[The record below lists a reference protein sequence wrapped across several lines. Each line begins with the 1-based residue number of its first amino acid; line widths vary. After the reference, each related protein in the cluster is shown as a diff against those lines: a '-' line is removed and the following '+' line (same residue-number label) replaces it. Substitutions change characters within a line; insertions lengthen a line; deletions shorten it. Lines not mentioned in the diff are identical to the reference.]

1 MASRYL
7 WLLDNGH
14 GGVIDGLYQ
23 TEGKR
28 SPKWNDGSIL
38 YEGEFNRAIVNRLV
52 EMLTFERINYVN
64 IAPELEDVSLNE
76 RVKRANSYFYQ
87 SKCIYVSIHSNAGG
101 GKGYEVYTSPGSSN
115 SDTVATVFFNEFKK
129 EFPDIKMRSDMLDG
143 DVDKEA
149 NFYVLKHTKMP
160 AILTE
165 NFFMDNE
172 KECKDCLMTPQGRD
186 RIALAHYAAIKKI
199 EKKGLKKASVI

>member
-1 MASRYL
+1 MTSKFL

-28 SPKWNDGSIL
+28 SPKWDDGSIL
-38 YEGEFNRAIVNRLV
+38 YEGEFNRSIVNRLI
-52 EMLTFERINYVN
+52 ELMTADRINYVN

-76 RVKRANSYFYQ
+76 RVRRANNYHNQ
-87 SKCIYVSIHSNAGG
+87 SKCVYVSIHANAGG
-101 GKGYEVYTSPGSSN
+101 GKGFEVYTSPGDTK
-115 SDTVATVFFNEFKK
+115 SDKVATVFFNEFKQ
-129 EFPDIKMRSDMLDG
+129 EFPEAKMRSDESDG

-149 NFYVLKHTKMP
+149 NFYVLKNTYMP

-172 KECKDCLMTPQGRD
+172 QECKQYLMTREGRD
-186 RIALAHYAAIKKI
+186 RIALAHYAAIKSI
-199 EKKGLKKASVI
+199 ETNGIK

>member
-1 MASRYL
+1 MASKYL

-28 SPKWNDGSIL
+28 SPKWDDGSIL
-38 YEGEFNRAIVNRLV
+38 YEGEFNRSIVNRLI
-52 EMLTFERINYVN
+52 EMMTADRINYVN
-64 IAPELEDVSLNE
+64 IAPELEDISLNE
-76 RVKRANSYFYQ
+76 RVRRANNYHSQ
-87 SKCIYVSIHSNAGG
+87 NSCIYVSIHANAGG
-101 GKGYEVYTSPGSSN
+101 GKGYEVYTSPGSTN
-115 SDTVATVFFNEFKK
+115 SDKVATVFFDEFKN

-149 NFYVLKHTKMP
+149 NFYVLKNTKMP

-165 NFFMDNE
+165 NFFMDTE
-172 KECKDCLMTPQGRD
+172 KECREYLMSREGRD
-186 RIALAHYAAIKKI
+186 RIAKAHYTAIINI
-199 EKKGLKKASVI
+199 EENGLK

>member
-1 MASRYL
+1 MAGNYL

-28 SPKWNDGSIL
+28 SPTWSDGSIL
-38 YEGEFNRAIVNRLV
+38 YEGEFNRAIVNRLI
-52 EMLTFERINYVN
+52 ERLTAERINYVN
-64 IAPELEDVSLNE
+64 IAPELEDISLNE
-76 RVKRANSYFYQ
+76 RVRRANNYHSQ
-87 SKCIYVSIHSNAGG
+87 DKCIYVSIHSNAGG
-101 GKGYEVYTSPGSSN
+101 GRGYEVFTSKGQTK
-115 SDTVATVFFNEFKK
+115 SDDVATVFFNEFEK
-129 EFPDIKMRSDMLDG
+129 EFPETKMRTDTSDD

-149 NFYVLKHTKMP
+149 NFYVLKNTAMP

-172 KECKDCLMTPQGRD
+172 DECKNYLMTAEGRD
-186 RIALAHYAAIKKI
+186 RIAKAHYEAIRHI
-199 EKKGLKKASVI
+199 EAQGSI

>member
-1 MASRYL
+1 MANRYL

-23 TEGKR
+23 TPGKR
-28 SPKWNDGSIL
+28 SPMWDDGSIL

-52 EMLTFERINYVN
+52 EMLTADRISYVN
-64 IAPELEDVSLNE
+64 IAPEYEDISLNE
-76 RVKRANSYFYQ
+76 RVRRANSYYKQ
-87 SKCIYVSIHSNAGG
+87 LDKQMDCIYLSIHSNAGG
-101 GKGYEVYTSPGSSN
+101 GKGYEIYTSKGQSI
-115 SDTVATVFFNEFKK
+115 SDKVATVFFDKFKE
-129 EFPDIKMRSDMLDG
+129 EFPDARMRADTSDG

-149 NFYVLKHTKMP
+149 NFYVLERTLMP

-172 KECKDCLMTPQGRD
+172 HECKTYLMTSEGRD
-186 RIALAHYAAIKKI
+186 RIAKAGYNAIKKI
-199 EKKGLKKASVI
+199 EGDLS

>member
-1 MASRYL
+1 MASNYL

-28 SPKWNDGSIL
+28 SPVWDDGSIL
-38 YEGEFNRAIVNRLV
+38 YEGEFNRAIVNRLI
-52 EMLTFERINYVN
+52 EMMTSARINYVN
-64 IAPELEDVSLNE
+64 ITPELEDISLNE
-76 RVKRANSYFYQ
+76 RVRRANNYHGQ
-87 SKCIYVSIHSNAGG
+87 SRCIYLSIHTNAGG
-101 GKGYEVYTSPGSSN
+101 GEGYEVYTSPGNTSS
-115 SDTVATVFFNEFKK
+115 DKAATIFFNEFKK
-129 EFPDIKMRSDMLDG
+129 VFRGIKMRSDLSDG

-149 NFYVLKHTKMP
+149 NFYVLNNTKMP

-172 KECKDCLMTPQGRD
+172 KECKNYLMTPKGRD
-186 RIALAHYAAIKKI
+186 RVAKAHYRAILNI
-199 EKKGLKKASVI
+199 EKKGLQ

>member
-1 MASRYL
+1 MAMTSRYL

-28 SPKWNDGSIL
+28 SPKWDDGAIL
-38 YEGEFNRAIVNRLV
+38 YEGEFNRSIVNRLI
-52 EMLTFERINYVN
+52 EMLTADRVSYVN
-64 IAPELEDVSLNE
+64 IAPELEDIALNE
-76 RVKRANSYFYQ
+76 RVRRANNYHHQ
-87 SKCIYVSIHSNAGG
+87 RNCIYVSIHANAGG
-101 GKGYEVYTSPGSSN
+101 GTGYEVYTSPGETD
-115 SDTVATVFFNEFKK
+115 SDAVATVFFNEFKN
-129 EFPDIKMRSDMLDG
+129 EFPDIRMRADTLDG

-149 NFYVLKHTKMP
+149 NFYVLTRTRMP

-172 KECKDCLMTPQGRD
+172 QECRECLMTREGRD
-186 RIALAHYAAIKKI
+186 RIARAHYAAIMSI
-199 EKKGLKKASVI
+199 EEKGLE